1 MIRDL
6 INLDLDKLPISG
18 LAIHFI
24 KKYEVMTNIS
34 EAFIV
39 PNFSLLLLKSGKFN
53 IQLEDITQEMKER
66 DLLVI
71 PRNSYCSLIEVH
83 GKVQLY
89 LISFSTDYAIR
100 NGMKKEL
107 IESFY
112 FVIGLKAVK
121 IGLEEKEFLVLSLI
135 FKLIYFVNKD
145 AQNGSQDLDLQ
156 KIGFTLLLYELRLI
170 YNKYTPE
177 HIQQITQKE
186 NLIMRF
192 FTILSIH
199 YKKQHDAKFYAGALY
214 VTPGHLNKVV
224 KQITGKSIKRLIVQT
239 IITEAE
245 ILLDDLTI
253 TIAEIADELEFPS
266 ANSFSVFF
274 KKHSSIS
281 PSQYRLNAAEKFKTH

>member
-6 INLDLDKLPISG
+6 INIDIKKLPISG
-18 LAIHFI
+18 LSVHII
-24 KKYEVMTNIS
+24 KRYEVRTNIS
-34 EAFIV
+34 EAFAV
-39 PNFSLLLLKSGKFN
+39 PNFSLLLIKSGKFK
-53 IQLEDITQEMKER
+53 IQLQDITQQMKER

-71 PRNSYCSLIEVH
+71 PSNSYCTMVEVR
-83 GKVQLY
+83 GKLQLY

-100 NGMKKEL
+100 NGLKKEL

-135 FKLIYFVNKD
+135 YKLIYFVNKD
-145 AQNGSQDLDLQ
+145 AKHGSQELDLQ

-170 YNKYTPE
+170 YTKYTSE
-177 HIQQITQKE
+177 HIQQFSQKE
-186 NLIMRF
+186 NLIVRF
-192 FTILSIH
+192 FNILSIH
-199 YKKQHDAKFYAGALY
+199 YKKQHNAKFYAGALF

-245 ILLDDLTI
+245 ILLDDLHLTI
-253 TIAEIADELEFPS
+253 TEIADELEFPS

-281 PSQYRLNAAEKFKTH
+281 PSQYRLNAAEKFKTQ